1 MSIVTQKIGDFLED
15 VRLNKY
21 YLPAIQR
28 ELVWGTDR
36 IEKLFDSLLR
46 GYPVGTMLRWRVPS
60 ERFKDFTFYE
70 LVREFDVREPHN
82 VKADLGAAPECFGIL
97 DGQQRTTALNIG
109 MRGFYVC
116 KIPYKRR
123 NNVNA
128 YPEMVLHINLL
139 HKPSP
144 DDDLK
149 FALSFRQRNQAG
161 VEGEFW
167 FRVGDILQIKDD
179 QALRDYRRA
188 SAYNNSETFE
198 DNLSALYKTVWEREH
213 VHFYTETRTDLDE
226 VLRIFVRLNSGGI
239 ALSYSDL
246 LFSLLTSAWKT
257 HDARDEINA
266 LVDELNRQ
274 CGASFGF
281 DKDFVLRA
289 LLLCRNKDVRFKTLN
304 FGRQA
309 DLEGIWL
316 KVAEALRRAVK
327 IVARCGFTAQTLR
340 APTAVLALA
349 YFLYLLDDARA
360 VDGKNYESDREKM
373 RVWLLQCFLG
383 QVFRGRTEQLL
394 VAIRTAINEG
404 WDAAEPNF
412 PSERINTKLRQ
423 LRAFVF
429 DDEILTQII
438 DETFYGNPNA
448 FFVLALLTPSL
459 RADVASFDVDHLHPR
474 SMAENL
480 DDLKY
485 AGLSDEEITF
495 FKSHVDGLP
504 NLHLLQERENKVE
517 KKARPLKDWIK
528 THPSA
533 VWIRQTSFLPD
544 DDATDIKRFGEFYN
558 NRRTSLL
565 TQLRTSL
572 GYQLTVSPNDGEG
585 EEIQQPPSNDNNLPS
600 LPNLMS
606 DPT

>member
-1 MSIVTQKIGDFLED
+1 MSVVAQKIGDFLED

-28 ELVWGTDR
+28 ELVWGMDR
-36 IEKLFDSLLR
+36 IERLFDSLLR

-60 ERFKDFTFYE
+60 EHFKDFTFYE
-70 LVREFDVREPHN
+70 LVREFDIRKPHN
-82 VKADLGAAPECFGIL
+82 IKADLGAAPECFGIL

-109 MRGFYVC
+109 MRGTFTS
-116 KIPYKRR
+116 KLPYKRA
-123 NNVNA
+123 NNPNA
-128 YPEMVLHINLL
+128 YPALELHINLL
-139 HKPSP
+139 HSPSA
-144 DDDLK
+144 DDDMK
-149 FALSFRQRNQAG
+149 FALRFRQRNQPGA
-161 VEGEFW
+161 VGEFW
-167 FRVGDILQIKDD
+167 FRVGDILQIRND
-179 QALRDYRRA
+179 QAMREYRR
-188 SAYNNSETFE
+188 SSPHGNSEIFE
-198 DNLSALYKTVWEREH
+198 DNLAALFKAVWELEQ

-257 HDARDEINA
+257 HDAREEINA
-266 LVDELNRQ
+266 LVDELNQQ
-274 CGASFGF
+274 CGASFWF

-309 DLEGIWL
+309 DLEGIWP
-316 KVAEALRRAVK
+316 KVAESLRRAVK
-327 IVARCGFTAQTLR
+327 IVVRCGFTGQTLR

-349 YFLYLLDDARA
+349 YFLYLLDDGQSVHRRA
-360 VDGKNYESDREKM
+360 YEPDREKM

-394 VAIRTAINEG
+394 VAIRTAINESWASG
-404 WDAAEPNF
+404 ERSF
-412 PSERINTKLRQ
+412 PSEKINMKLRQ

-459 RADVASFDVDHLHPR
+459 RADVASFDVDHLHPC
-474 SMAENL
+474 SMADKTDE
-480 DDLKY
+480 LKS
-485 AGLSDEEITF
+485 AGLSDEEIAF
-495 FKSHVDGLP
+495 FESHVDGLP
-504 NLHLLQERENKVE
+504 NLHLLQERENKGE
-517 KKARPLKDWIK
+517 KKARPLKDWIRS
-528 THPSA
+528 HPSA

-544 DDATDIKRFGEFYN
+544 DDATDIKRFREFYT
-558 NRRTSLL
+558 NRRNALL
-565 TQLRTSL
+565 AQLRTAL
-572 GYQLTVSPNDGEG
+572 GSQLTSSVTKNEDDKNEDEPE
-585 EEIQQPPSNDNNLPS
+585 QPAHAE
-600 LPNLMS
+600 
-606 DPT
+606 